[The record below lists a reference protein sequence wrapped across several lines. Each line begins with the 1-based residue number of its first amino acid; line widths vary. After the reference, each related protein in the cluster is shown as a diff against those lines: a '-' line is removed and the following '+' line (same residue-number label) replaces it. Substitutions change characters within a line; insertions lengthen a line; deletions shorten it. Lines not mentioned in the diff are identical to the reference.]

1 MPCVLGEYVMR
12 QLRAGVRITGLALG
26 ALLVGGLLI
35 ASPAAQAADERETA
49 VVSLGDS
56 AISGEGAGSYE
67 AGTKGE
73 NGNWCH
79 RSTNALVHKTAVAD
93 HTINLACSGADSAN
107 VSLADTTHYTEGS
120 QARRLIG
127 IAQQYRVT
135 TVIVQV
141 GANDEPAFADT
152 LLDCIAKWFNP
163 FGSGCRSKLQTEWPQ
178 RLAAM
183 APRVEVA
190 LADVR
195 SAMTQAGY
203 ANGSYNLILTS
214 YASPLTERMDETL
227 HGPQGCPFKLADAGY
242 GRTTAVPQF
251 SDALRGVANR
261 SGAKFLDF
269 SRATEGRE
277 ACSGYGDSSTEW
289 QNRITVDPWAWVNG
303 GLDAIG
309 IHMAQESFHPN
320 AKGHAQ
326 LGRCVTEFVNSGTA
340 SAKCLIGADGNV
352 HAVQ

>member
-1 MPCVLGEYVMR
+1 MR
-12 QLRAGVRITGLALG
+12 STKITALAVG
-26 ALLVGGLLI
+26 ALLAGGLAV
-35 ASPAAQAADERETA
+35 ASPAASVADDRPTA
-49 VVSLGDS
+49 IVSLGDS
-56 AISGEGAGSYE
+56 AISGEGAGDYE
-67 AGTKGE
+67 PGTRGE

-79 RSTNALVHKTAVAD
+79 RSANALVHRTAVAD
-93 HTINLACSGADSAN
+93 RTINLACSGADSAN

-135 TVIVQV
+135 TVVVQV

-152 LLDCIAKWFNP
+152 IVDCIAKWFDP
-163 FGSGCRSKLQTEWPQ
+163 FSSGCRSKLRTEWPQ
-178 RLAAM
+178 RVAAM

-195 SAMTQAGY
+195 SAMSQAGY
-203 ANGSYNLILTS
+203 ADGSYNLILTS
-214 YASPLTERMDETL
+214 YASPLTENMDPVL

-242 GRTTAVPQF
+242 GRTEAVPQL
-251 SDALRGVANR
+251 SEALRGAATR

-269 SRATEGRE
+269 SRATEGHE

-289 QNRITVDPWAWVNG
+289 QNRVKVDPWAWVTG

-320 AKGHAQ
+320 ARGHAQ
-326 LGRCVTEFVNSGTA
+326 LGRCVTQFVNSGA
-340 SAKCLIGADGNV
+340 NSARCLVGSDGNV
-352 HAVQ
+352 HAVP

>member
-1 MPCVLGEYVMR
+1 MR
-12 QLRAGVRITGLALG
+12 STKITALTLG
-26 ALLVGGLLI
+26 ALLAGGLVV
-35 ASPAAQAADERETA
+35 ASPAASVADDRPTA
-49 VVSLGDS
+49 IVSLGDS

-67 AGTKGE
+67 TGTKGE

-79 RSTNALVHKTAVAD
+79 RSANALVHKTAVAD

-135 TVIVQV
+135 TVVVQI

-152 LLDCIAKWFNP
+152 MLDCIAEWFNP
-163 FGSGCRSKLQTEWPQ
+163 FGSGCRSSLRTEWPQ

-183 APRVEVA
+183 APRVEIA

-195 SAMTQAGY
+195 SAMSQAGY
-203 ANGSYNLILTS
+203 ANDSYNLLLTS

-227 HGPQGCPFKLADAGY
+227 HGPQGCPFKLADAAY
-242 GRTTAVPQF
+242 GRTEAVPQF
-251 SDALRGVANR
+251 SEALRGAATRAGV
-261 SGAKFLDF
+261 KFLDF
-269 SRATEGRE
+269 SRATEGHE
-277 ACSGYGDSSTEW
+277 ACSGYGNSATEW
-289 QNRITVDPWAWVNG
+289 QNRITVDPWAWVTG

-320 AKGHAQ
+320 ARGHAQ
-326 LGRCVTEFVNSGTA
+326 LGRCVTEFVNSGA
-340 SAKCLIGADGNV
+340 NSARCLIGADGNV

>member
-1 MPCVLGEYVMR
+1 MR
-12 QLRAGVRITGLALG
+12 STKITAFALG
-26 ALLVGGLLI
+26 AFLAGGLTVT
-35 ASPAAQAADERETA
+35 APVVATADDRPTA
-49 VVSLGDS
+49 IVSLGDS

-67 AGTKGE
+67 AGTRGE

-79 RSTNALVHKTAVAD
+79 RSANALVHRTAVASR
-93 HTINLACSGADSAN
+93 TINLACSGADSAN

-127 IAQQYRVT
+127 VAQQYRVT

-152 LLDCIAKWFNP
+152 MLDCIAEWFNP
-163 FGSGCRSKLQTEWPQ
+163 FGSGCRSSLRTEWPQ

-183 APRVEVA
+183 APRVERA

-195 SAMTQAGY
+195 SAMSQAGY

-214 YASPLTERMDETL
+214 YASPLTERMDATL
-227 HGPQGCPFKLADAGY
+227 HGPQGCPFKLKDAQY
-242 GRTTAVPQF
+242 GRTEAVPQF
-251 SDALRGVANR
+251 STALQGVASR

-277 ACSGYGDSSTEW
+277 ACSGYGNSSTEW
-289 QNRITVDPWAWVNG
+289 QNRITVDPWAWVTG

-309 IHMAQESFHPN
+309 IHLAQESFHPN
-320 AKGHAQ
+320 ARGHAQ
-326 LGRCVTEFVNSGTA
+326 LGRCVTEFVNSGA
-340 SAKCLIGADGNV
+340 GSARCLIGSDGNL

>member
-1 MPCVLGEYVMR
+1 MR
-12 QLRAGVRITGLALG
+12 STKITALALG
-26 ALLVGGLLI
+26 ALLAGGLVV
-35 ASPAAQAADERETA
+35 ASPAASAADDRPTA
-49 VVSLGDS
+49 IVSLGDS
-56 AISGEGAGSYE
+56 AISGEGAGNYE
-67 AGTKGE
+67 VGTRGE

-79 RSTNALVHKTAVAD
+79 RSANALVHKTAVAD
-93 HTINLACSGADSAN
+93 RTINLACSGAEAAN

-135 TVIVQV
+135 TVVVQV

-152 LLDCIAKWFNP
+152 ILNCIAEWFNP
-163 FGSGCRSKLQTEWPQ
+163 FGAGCRKKLRTEWPQ
-178 RLAAM
+178 RVAAM

-195 SAMTQAGY
+195 SAMSQAGY

-214 YASPLTERMDETL
+214 YASPLTENMDATL

-242 GRTTAVPQF
+242 GRTEAVPQL
-251 SDALRGVANR
+251 SEALRGAATR

-269 SRATEGRE
+269 SRATEGHE
-277 ACSGYGDSSTEW
+277 SCSGGGDSSTEW
-289 QNRITVDPWAWVNG
+289 QNRVKVDPWAWVTG

-309 IHMAQESFHPN
+309 IHLAQESFHPN
-320 AKGHAQ
+320 ARGHAQ
-326 LGRCVTEFVNSGTA
+326 LGRCVTEFVSSGA
-340 SAKCLIGADGNV
+340 GSARCLVGSDGNV

>member
-1 MPCVLGEYVMR
+1 MR
-12 QLRAGVRITGLALG
+12 STKITALALG
-26 ALLVGGLLI
+26 ALLAGGLAV
-35 ASPAAQAADERETA
+35 ASPAASVADDRPTA
-49 VVSLGDS
+49 IVSLGDS
-56 AISGEGAGSYE
+56 AISGEGAGDYE
-67 AGTKGE
+67 AGTRGE

-79 RSTNALVHKTAVAD
+79 RSNNALVHRTAVAD
-93 HTINLACSGADSAN
+93 HTINLACSGADAAN

-135 TVIVQV
+135 TVVVQV

-152 LLDCIAKWFNP
+152 LLDCIAEWFNP
-163 FGSGCRSKLQTEWPQ
+163 FSSGCRSTLRTEWPQ
-178 RLAAM
+178 RVAAM

-195 SAMTQAGY
+195 SAMSQAGY
-203 ANGSYNLILTS
+203 ADGSYNLVLTS
-214 YASPLTERMDETL
+214 YASPLTENMDATL

-242 GRTTAVPQF
+242 GRTEAVPQL
-251 SDALRGVANR
+251 SEALRGAATR

-269 SRATEGRE
+269 SRATEGHE

-289 QNRITVDPWAWVNG
+289 QNRVKVDPWAWVTG

-320 AKGHAQ
+320 ARGHAQ
-326 LGRCVTEFVNSGTA
+326 LGRCVTEFVNSGA
-340 SAKCLIGADGNV
+340 NSARCLIGSDGNV